1 METKS
6 CDLIQ
11 LQAGRNIWGHCDFD
25 DIFLINE
32 HYTKKSSV
40 SYIHQIVNKG

>member
-6 CDLIQ
+6 CDLMQ
-11 LQAGRNIWGHCDFD
+11 MKAGRNIWGHCDFN

-32 HYTKKSSV
+32 HYKQKIISLLHSSDC
-40 SYIHQIVNKG
+40 K